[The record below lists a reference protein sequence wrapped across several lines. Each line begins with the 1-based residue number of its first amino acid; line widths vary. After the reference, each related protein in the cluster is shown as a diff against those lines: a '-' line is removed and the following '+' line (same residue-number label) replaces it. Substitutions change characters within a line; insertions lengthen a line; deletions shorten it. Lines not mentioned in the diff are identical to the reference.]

1 MANWGEEKGVIIT
14 EIGARDHAWPTERVY
29 VRSYLDHGKKERS
42 GSGASGGSRESH
54 TMPPLNPR
62 RGRKRVIFIYD
73 FYQLHFSQGSS
84 RSVSKVDV
92 CCFIAGAIFESLA
105 LPLQSQVETVQG
117 PWYVISEHTLH
128 YSVTAYASVDLE
140 HIFRNDS
147 PGYTYAHTFLTSL
160 TQKLFSNYKVK
171 VVPRYVNYH

>member
-1 MANWGEEKGVIIT
+1 
-14 EIGARDHAWPTERVY
+14 
-29 VRSYLDHGKKERS
+29 
-42 GSGASGGSRESH
+42 
-54 TMPPLNPR
+54 MPPLNPR

-117 PWYVISEHTLH
+117 P
-128 YSVTAYASVDLE
+128 
-140 HIFRNDS
+140 
-147 PGYTYAHTFLTSL
+147 
-160 TQKLFSNYKVK
+160 
-171 VVPRYVNYH
+171 